1 MVAHEGHLR
10 APRSYSPL
18 SYSKGSL
25 IGPPDQEDSAVSYG
39 FLNKSNG

>member
-1 MVAHEGHLR
+1 MVAHEGYLR
-10 APRSYSPL
+10 APL